1 MEWENRKRED
11 EAVALRKF
19 GSKASD
25 RLRPRLVALTRPH
38 AVASP
43 DRRADEV
50 NCKPPQN
57 NGERRLHE
65 FPSRSHFCNRQ
76 AESFR
81 GASLRWL
88 GEVRVP
94 KLRSYC
100 GAHEMLQRTAK
111 SRYCVR
117 GHLTGTATL
126 GSVSKLTASVSQ
138 PARRV
143 FPVSGQ
149 RVKISGIRNGPS
161 KKTQVT
167 AIRALPATGLMV
179 DRST

>member
-1 MEWENRKRED
+1 M
-11 EAVALRKF
+11 VAR
-19 GSKASD
+19 
-25 RLRPRLVALTRPH
+25 TRPH

-50 NCKPPQN
+50 NCKPPEN

-65 FPSRSHFCNRQ
+65 SPSRSHFFVTGKLARS
-76 AESFR
+76 E

-111 SRYCVR
+111 SRYRVV
-117 GHLTGTATL
+117 GILTGTATL
-126 GSVSKLTASVSQ
+126 GSVSKLTASVSK
-138 PARRV
+138 PVCSV
-143 FPVSGQ
+143 FPAAGQ
-149 RVKISGIRNGPS
+149 RAKISGMGNGPS
-161 KKTQVT
+161 KKTQAT
-167 AIRALPATGLMV
+167 AISALPATGLMA